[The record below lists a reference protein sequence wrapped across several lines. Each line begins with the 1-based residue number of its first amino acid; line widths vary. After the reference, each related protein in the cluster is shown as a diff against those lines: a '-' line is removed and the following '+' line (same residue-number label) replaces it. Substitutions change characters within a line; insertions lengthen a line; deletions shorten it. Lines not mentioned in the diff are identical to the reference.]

1 MNVHEWDLHKRNRI
15 LVGILWGCL
24 LLGIGTAIDTPVM
37 ARSIA
42 IFGTPIALL
51 CTFLTWRKIVVG
63 YIQYVITIGLGIVSF
78 FFLKEAVLV
87 TDLFILFLTLVI
99 ISIYHDFRPLI
110 LNGVLSVAILNYYL
124 FTKDVYADV
133 DKIGVNTFLI
143 LIFAAL
149 VAQSRI
155 GAAML
160 RNVEAGAEQSESA
173 KRKTEE
179 ILKEVKTSV
188 EVLGQSTSDIREDA
202 ASTGQITQEVV
213 RAFQEISIGIESQ
226 ASGIRG
232 ISDSMHQV
240 KETAEQTVTASAE
253 MSHAS
258 ASISDITMQG
268 RESML
273 KLSEEMRGINEVVES
288 TAKVMQE
295 VNRENE
301 KIGDIV
307 TAISD
312 IANRTNLLS
321 LNASIEAAR
330 AGEHGK
336 GFSVVAVEIR
346 KLAQNAQEAS
356 AEIAQSLGLI
366 QAKIGEAADM
376 AQAGLQAAIS
386 GRLTADQVERLF
398 EQIRANTDEVLR
410 QAGQLKH
417 RNEQLLA
424 ASGLVSDEIGKAA
437 AISEQTAA
445 SVQEVLASAEEQ
457 LQRVSNIVGSIT
469 RLNDLAVKLES
480 LVKE

>member
-1 MNVHEWDLHKRNRI
+1 
-15 LVGILWGCL
+15 
-24 LLGIGTAIDTPVM
+24 M

-42 IFGTPIALL
+42 LFGTPVALL
-51 CTFLTWRKIVVG
+51 CTFLTWRKIAVRH
-63 YIQYVITIGLGIVSF
+63 IQYVITIGLGIVTF

-87 TDLFILFLTLVI
+87 TDLFILFLSLAI

-124 FTKDVYADV
+124 FTKDAYADV

-143 LIFAAL
+143 LVFAAL

-155 GAAML
+155 GAGML
-160 RNVEAGAEQSESA
+160 RKVEAEADRSEAA
-173 KRKTEE
+173 KRKMEE

-188 EVLGQSTSDIREDA
+188 EVLGQSASDIREDA

-226 ASGIRG
+226 ASSIREV
-232 ISDSMHQV
+232 SDSMHQV
-240 KETAEQTVTASAE
+240 KETAERTVAASAE
-253 MSHAS
+253 MGRAS

-268 RESML
+268 RDSML
-273 KLSEEMRGINEVVES
+273 KLSEEMRGINEVVER

-307 TAISD
+307 NAIGE

-336 GFSVVAVEIR
+336 GFSVVATEIR

-356 AEIAQSLGLI
+356 AEIAGSLGLI
-366 QAKIGEAADM
+366 QTRIGEAANM

-386 GRLTADQVERLF
+386 GRNTADQVERLF
-398 EQIRANTDEVLR
+398 DQIRENTDEVLR
-410 QAGQLKH
+410 QAEQLRR

-424 ASGLVSDEIGKAA
+424 ASGQVSDKLGKIA

-457 LQRVSNIVGSIT
+457 RQRVDNNVGSIM
-469 RLNDLAVKLES
+469 RLNDLAGKLES
-480 LVKE
+480 LV

>member
-1 MNVHEWDLHKRNRI
+1 MNTHEADLQRRNRI

-24 LLGIGTAIDTPVM
+24 LLGIGSAIDTPVM
-37 ARSIA
+37 ARQIA
-42 IFGTPIALL
+42 MFGTPVALL
-51 CTFLTWRKIVVG
+51 CTFLTWRNIAIRH
-63 YIQYVITIGLGIVSF
+63 IQYVITVGLGIVSF

-87 TDLFILFLTLVI
+87 TDLFILFLSLAI

-110 LNGVLSVAILNYYL
+110 LSGVLSVAILNYYL

-133 DKIGVNTFLI
+133 DRIGVNTFLI
-143 LIFAAL
+143 LVFAAL
-149 VAQSRI
+149 VAQSQI
-155 GAAML
+155 GAGML
-160 RNVEAGAEQSESA
+160 RKVEAEAERSEAA
-173 KRKTEE
+173 KRRTEE
-179 ILKEVKTSV
+179 ILEEVKTSV
-188 EVLGQSTSDIREDA
+188 EVLGQSTSEIREDA
-202 ASTGQITQEVV
+202 ASTGQITREVV
-213 RAFQEISIGIESQ
+213 RAFQEISVGVESQ
-226 ASGIRG
+226 ASSIVE

-240 KETAEQTVTASAE
+240 KETAEQTLAASAE

-268 RESML
+268 RDSML
-273 KLSEEMRGINEVVES
+273 KLSEEMKGINEVVER
-288 TAKVMQE
+288 TANVMQE

-336 GFSVVAVEIR
+336 GFSVVATEIR

-356 AEIAQSLGLI
+356 AEIAGILGLI
-366 QAKIGEAADM
+366 QDRIGEAANM

-386 GRLTADQVERLF
+386 GRQTADQVERLF
-398 EQIRANTDEVLR
+398 DHIRANTDEVLR
-410 QAGQLKH
+410 QAEQLRR

-424 ASGLVSDEIGKAA
+424 ASGQVSDEIGKAA

-457 LQRVSNIVGSIT
+457 LQRVSNIVDSMV
-469 RLNDLAVKLES
+469 RLNDLAAKLER